1 MEIIKTNI
9 PDVLIIEPRVFKD
22 SRGYFFESFSQR
34 EFDDKVTPILGHS
47 IHFVQDN
54 ESMSS
59 YGVMRG
65 LHYQRMP
72 YTQSK
77 LVRCAKG
84 AVLDVAVDIRK
95 GSPTFGQHVSC
106 LLTGRD
112 EEGMKIAEQFA
123 KESVINNQQS
133 LIGLQ
138 FFIPRGFA
146 HGFAVLS
153 ETAVFQYKCDEF
165 YHPESDGGINI
176 KDESL
181 GIDWRIPMEKAI
193 LSEKDLKHACLKDA
207 VLDFDINDKLY

>member
-1 MEIIKTNI
+1 MNVIQTNI
-9 PDVLIIEPRVFKD
+9 PGVLIIEPRVFKD

-34 EFDDKVTPILGHS
+34 EFDDKVTSILGHS

-65 LHYQRMP
+65 LHYQRML

-77 LVRCAKG
+77 LVRCVKG

-112 EEGMKIAEQFA
+112 EEGMKIAEQFG
-123 KESVINNQQS
+123 KKSVISNQS
-133 LIGLQ
+133 SI
-138 FFIPRGFA
+138 
-146 HGFAVLS
+146 
-153 ETAVFQYKCDEF
+153 
-165 YHPESDGGINI
+165 
-176 KDESL
+176 
-181 GIDWRIPMEKAI
+181 
-193 LSEKDLKHACLKDA
+193 
-207 VLDFDINDKLY
+207 

>member
-1 MEIIKTNI
+1 MNVIQTNI
-9 PDVLIIEPRVFKD
+9 PGVLIIEPRVFKD

-34 EFDDKVTPILGHS
+34 EFDSKIKPILGHS
-47 IHFVQDN
+47 INFVQDN

-77 LVRCAKG
+77 LVRCVKG

-123 KESVINNQQS
+123 KESAINNQS
-133 LIGLQ
+133 S
-138 FFIPRGFA
+138 
-146 HGFAVLS
+146 V
-153 ETAVFQYKCDEF
+153 
-165 YHPESDGGINI
+165 INQI
-176 KDESL
+176 
-181 GIDWRIPMEKAI
+181 RAP
-193 LSEKDLKHACLKDA
+193 
-207 VLDFDINDKLY
+207 